1 MDIQKVERKIFLNSL
16 MFIFLTYRLLKP
28 IEFESK
34 KTWKVFLHIYF
45 YRPYIYNGSALAWKV
60 EYNDEKFINL
70 KTNSYYLKS

>member
-34 KTWKVFLHIYF
+34 KT
-45 YRPYIYNGSALAWKV
+45 
-60 EYNDEKFINL
+60 
-70 KTNSYYLKS
+70 